1 MKEVEKSG
9 RTFLT
14 VREISGPLVFIKSVT
29 GVGFGELVEV
39 TTPRGEK
46 RTGQVID
53 VSEEVTIIQVFEG
66 TRGLDTDATAV
77 RFTGE
82 TLKLPVSTEI
92 LGRVLD
98 GSGNPLDNGPQLTAE
113 DHWDI
118 YGSPINPYARQYPR
132 QMGPNY

>member
-46 RTGQVID
+46 RTGQV
-53 VSEEVTIIQVFEG
+53 FCHH
-66 TRGLDTDATAV
+66 
-77 RFTGE
+77 
-82 TLKLPVSTEI
+82 
-92 LGRVLD
+92 GR
-98 GSGNPLDNGPQLTAE
+98 S
-113 DHWDI
+113 
-118 YGSPINPYARQYPR
+118 SP
-132 QMGPNY
+132 